1 MDEQVNSYNVT
12 EKDNSNTIVYHI
24 IAHDETEAIE
34 LLSNEVSNVD
44 DYYIEVER
52 YNVKTMTGN
61 PYNTS
66 IQSCLV

>member
-1 MDEQVNSYNVT
+1 MNKPVNSYNVT
-12 EKDNSNTIVYHI
+12 EKDNNTAIVYHI

-34 LLSNEVSNVD
+34 LLSNEVFNVD

-52 YNVKTMTGN
+52 YNVKTMTGEPFN
-61 PYNTS
+61 VS